1 MRQDCAFSAIF
12 DGSGPQ
18 IDRHPHAIF
27 TGSG

>member
-1 MRQDCAFSAIF
+1 MRQDCGFSAIF

-18 IDRHPHAIF
+18 IDRHPQANF